1 MQTGKE
7 KEKDRAHQLVGQ
19 LKHFVGIKQADPVP
33 ASTPYGGDWLHS
45 KEASSALNPYLPLEH
60 TGPVPPELQAD
71 PFAYDP
77 TPWSLRQ
84 SELESTKA
92 EVESYQRMKL
102 VWAASMIISWAVTA
116 TVVLRALRI
125 I

>member
-1 MQTGKE
+1 MQTGEE

-19 LKHFVGIKQADPVP
+19 LKQLVGLQKADPAP
-33 ASTPYGGDWLHS
+33 TPNPYGGDWLHS
-45 KEASSALNPYLPLEH
+45 KDSSSALNPYLPLEH
-60 TGPVPPELQAD
+60 TGPVPPELQTD

-84 SELESTKA
+84 SEMESTKA
-92 EVESYQRMKL
+92 EVESYQRMKMI
-102 VWAASMIISWAVTA
+102 WAASMIISWAVTA
-116 TVVLRALRI
+116 TVVLRTLRI